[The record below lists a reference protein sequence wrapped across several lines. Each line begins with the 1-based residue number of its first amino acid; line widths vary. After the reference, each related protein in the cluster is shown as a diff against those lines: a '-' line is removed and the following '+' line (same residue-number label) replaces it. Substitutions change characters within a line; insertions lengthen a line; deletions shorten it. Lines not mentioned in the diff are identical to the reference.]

1 MLLGAH
7 EGIAGGVS
15 QAFTRA
21 EADGADCLQIFTRNA
36 RGWAA
41 KPLEQD
47 EVARF
52 RGEAKRTGMP
62 TAAHASYLINLA
74 CADPVIRRKSWDA
87 LADELARCETLGI
100 PQLIFHPGSHA
111 DEREGVRLVVE
122 GMTEALE
129 RSPGKAKL
137 LVETT
142 AGQGTSLGWRFEHVA
157 AIREGV
163 PGPLRRRVAVCLDTC
178 HVFAA
183 GYDLLTRDGYER
195 TVAELDSVI
204 GLAHVRAFHLNDSV
218 KGLGCRVDRHAH
230 IGEGAMGLSPFRLLV
245 NDARFDGVPGFVETE
260 SRWKENIALLRS
272 LRAAPGRSGQRA
284 PAKGPVRR

>member
-41 KPLEQD
+41 KPLELE
-47 EVARF
+47 EVTRF
-52 RGEAKRTGMP
+52 RGEARRTRMP
-62 TAAHASYLINLA
+62 VAAHASYLINLA
-74 CADPVIRRKSWDA
+74 CADGTLRAKSWDA
-87 LADELARCETLGI
+87 LADELGRCEQLGI

-111 DEREGVRLVVE
+111 DEREGVRLVAE
-122 GMTEALE
+122 GMSRALE
-129 RSPGKAKL
+129 RTPGKVKL

-142 AGQGTSLGWRFEHVA
+142 AGQGASLGWRFEQVA
-157 AIREGV
+157 AIRAAV
-163 PGPLRRRVAVCLDTC
+163 PGTLRRRVGVCVDTC

-183 GYDLLTRDGYER
+183 GYDLTTRDGYAR
-195 TVAELDSVI
+195 TVEELDRVV
-204 GLAHVRAFHLNDSV
+204 GLSHVHAFHLNDST

-230 IGEGAMGLSPFRLLV
+230 IGEGAMGLDPFRLLV
-245 NDARFDGVPGFVETE
+245 NDARFDGVPGFVETD
-260 SRWKENIALLRS
+260 SRWKENIAVLRS
-272 LRAAPGRSGQRA
+272 L
-284 PAKGPVRR
+284 VRR